1 MAETDKNF
9 KFQIKNFVPSGHL
22 PQGDKL
28 KIRGFCRFILDI
40 LFPPQCVSCGKKFET
55 HTERVICE
63 QCFAL
68 IPTRSGFMCLI
79 CGRRVPQFGEVC
91 HREACF
97 ILAAATDYKN
107 PQARE
112 TLHALK
118 YGHIRSAAEPIS
130 EILAYYVA
138 ELILHHGLPT
148 ENTIIVPIPI
158 HKSRLRTRGYNQSLL
173 ISELL
178 QLKLRNELRVA
189 PDALMRVRPTKS
201 QTELKNYDEREKNVS
216 GSFTVRNA
224 ESIAGKTVLL
234 FDDVYTSG
242 ATMREAAREL
252 KRARARRVVGLVFAK
267 A

>member
-1 MAETDKNF
+1 MGFGIFYPMIHDSLFIIQRIRNAGR
-9 KFQIKNFVPSGHL
+9 FV
-22 PQGDKL
+22 
-28 KIRGFCRFILDI
+28 LDI

-55 HTERVICE
+55 RAARVICE

-68 IPTRSGFMCLI
+68 IPTRSGFMCPT
-79 CGRRVPQFGEVC
+79 CGRRIPQFGEAC
-91 HREACF
+91 HRETGF
-97 ILAAATDYKN
+97 ILAAATDYQN

-118 YGHIRSAAEPIS
+118 YSHIRSAAEPIS
-130 EILAYYVA
+130 EILAYYVT

-158 HKSRLRTRGYNQSLL
+158 HKSRLRARGYNQSLL
-173 ISELL
+173 IAELL
-178 QLKLRNELRVA
+178 QLKLLNEIAVV
-189 PDALMRVRPTKS
+189 PDALVRVRPTKS
-201 QTELKNYDEREKNVS
+201 QTELKNYDEREKNVL
-216 GSFTVRNA
+216 GSFAVQNE

-252 KRARARRVVGLVFAK
+252 KRAGVRRVIGLVFAK